1 MKAVRR
7 IKIIKKGANGKKMLF
22 ASFFVLNKSLKRYK
36 IEKEVMSQMIF
47 SVLDNCDRDSALK
60 VERLFEKYRKL
71 MFGAAFEILQ
81 DKGMAED
88 AVIAA
93 MERIIK
99 NIDKI
104 GEIDCPKTRNFVVI
118 ICKNAAI
125 DIYNKRKTASMAE
138 ACYCGEMYIEENEPI
153 NIVLNK
159 DTVDR
164 MKKAIKAL
172 DMIYRDVFLMKYAH
186 KMSREEIAEACGISI
201 EAVKKRLARAKRKIV
216 ELMGEE
222 DKHE

>member
-1 MKAVRR
+1 MIFLAFDNCGKD
-7 IKIIKKGANGKKMLF
+7 GA
-22 ASFFVLNKSLKRYK
+22 SK
-36 IEKEVMSQMIF
+36 IEI
-47 SVLDNCDRDSALK
+47 
-60 VERLFEKYRKL
+60 LFEKYRGL
-71 MFGAAFEILQ
+71 MYGAAFEILQ

-104 GEIDCPKTRNFVVI
+104 DEIDSPQTRNFAVI
-118 ICKNAAI
+118 ICRNIAI
-125 DIYNKRKTASMAE
+125 DIYNRRKTEAAAE
-138 ACYCGEMYIEENEPI
+138 ERYCEEMCAEENEPI

-159 DTVDR
+159 DSVER
-164 MKKAIKAL
+164 MTKAIKAL
-172 DMIYRDVFLMKYAH
+172 DAAYRDVFLMKYAY
-186 KMSREEIAEACGISI
+186 KMSREEIAEACGISV
-201 EAVKKRLARAKRKIV
+201 EAVKKRLARAKKKII

>member
-1 MKAVRR
+1 
-7 IKIIKKGANGKKMLF
+7 
-22 ASFFVLNKSLKRYK
+22 
-36 IEKEVMSQMIF
+36 MIF
-47 SVLDNCDRDSALK
+47 SVLDNCDKDSALK

-186 KMSREEIAEACGISI
+186 EMSREEIAEACGISI